1 MRRTIAVLSRF
12 SMDSN
17 NMHCLADVPS
27 YDANV
32 NYGSAPDNYWRQG
45 SHAQDDARPNRSA
58 PLFQA
63 EKGPLLTDESQQTQ
77 AAMFNFTGVPGQ
89 IYTGSGTTSTPPAT
103 NYYASSQ
110 GQHILA
116 NQIFRK
122 PPSKRQRIS
131 STAPPSHR
139 SRQVSSKVHEAEPSA
154 PGNQS
159 DCCSSCSEGQACD
172 EAECS
177 ACEKIQCVDA
187 TVEHCSDEPCLKPEC
202 QDECFFTAFQTQA
215 TLGNGDTAN
224 ENKLRSR
231 NAPRNLQLARPG
243 IGPLASFCAKPDRNA
258 IDHSPTSATPPMA
271 GHSEPPG
278 SPYSALPTPLENM
291 FDQRIAYPD
300 PAPSDLSGTGAL
312 FSNSEQWV
320 DNSYGGMNTLNA
332 PEGISCSWEGCE
344 FVGMTHEEW
353 AAHFHME
360 HIDTQMAFGCP
371 IPADDCPTTM
381 STNPIDHLQNFH
393 GYNFDFSSGNL
404 ICPGTNC
411 STNQTYLSPRMLHD
425 HFDLAHAIPAQ
436 GSLQCRLQ
444 TCGTVFD
451 EPGPF
456 ISHMNCHLQAPF
468 SGVEDDIDFLGPSL
482 PAHAA
487 GTGPGV
493 TLKQSEAV
501 HHIPH
506 LCLWKASSGGLCRF
520 EGTSASNL
528 QDHVKDHHLQSLG
541 KNTGYICLWDGCRR
555 DQNLGEKS
563 GFSQRGK
570 LERHMATHTGFK
582 CSECPTCHQ
591 LFSAPQAL
599 RQHMLLHTGE
609 KPWKCK
615 HCDKRF
621 PQQSACTI
629 HERTHTHE
637 KPLECNICHKRFSES
652 SNLAKHRKIHGER
665 GLHVCPVTGCEK
677 SFHRLDQLKRHALTH
692 DKPPKDPAKKRTPR
706 SGRRVVTS
714 TDHESDIAKREL
726 DSEDP

>member
-1 MRRTIAVLSRF
+1 
-12 SMDSN
+12 MDNN
-17 NMHCLADVPS
+17 NMHYLPDVPS
-27 YDANV
+27 YDANN
-32 NYGSAPDNYWRQG
+32 NYGSAPGNYWQQNAY
-45 SHAQDDARPNRSA
+45 AQNDAQPTRSA
-58 PLFQA
+58 PFFQA
-63 EKGPLLTDESQQTQ
+63 EQGPFPAHESQPKQ
-77 AAMFNFTGVPGQ
+77 AAMFNFTGIPGEA
-89 IYTGSGTTSTPPAT
+89 YAGFPGPMSTPPAT
-103 NYYASSQ
+103 NDVALSQ
-110 GQHILA
+110 GQHTPA
-116 NQIFRK
+116 TWIFRT

-131 STAPPSHR
+131 STAHPRYRNPH
-139 SRQVSSKVHEAEPSA
+139 VSSNLHTAEPSA
-154 PGNQS
+154 CGNQS
-159 DCCSSCSEGQACD
+159 ECCSSCSEGPACD

-177 ACEKIQCVDA
+177 PCEEPQCVDTA
-187 TVEHCSDEPCLKPEC
+187 VELCSDESCVKPAC
-202 QDECFFTAFQTQA
+202 RDECFFVAFQNQA
-215 TLGNGDTAN
+215 TLGQGDEVN
-224 ENKLRSR
+224 ETKPPSR
-231 NAPRNLQLARPG
+231 NAPWNLRLARQG
-243 IGPLASFCAKPDRNA
+243 MGRMASLSANLDRNA
-258 IDHSPTSATPPMA
+258 IDHSPTPTTPPMA
-271 GHSEPPG
+271 GHSETPG

-291 FDQRIAYPD
+291 FDQQFVYPD

-312 FSNSEQWV
+312 FSNSEQWLG
-320 DNSYGGMNTLNA
+320 NSYGSMNSLTA

-344 FVGMTHEEW
+344 FVGMSHDEW

-360 HIDTQMAFGCP
+360 HIDSQMAFGCP
-371 IPADDCPTTM
+371 IPAGDCPTTI
-381 STNPIDHLQNFH
+381 STNPMDHLQNFH
-393 GYNFDFSSGNL
+393 GYTFDFSSGSL
-404 ICPGTNC
+404 ICPDTNC
-411 STNQTYLSPRMLHD
+411 PTNQTYLSPRMLHD

-436 GSLQCRLQ
+436 GSLHCRLQ

-451 EPGPF
+451 EPGSF

-468 SGVEDDIDFLGPSL
+468 SDIGEDIDLLGPSL
-482 PAHAA
+482 SAPAASLRPEI
-487 GTGPGV
+487 TS
-493 TLKQSEAV
+493 KQSEAV
-501 HHIPH
+501 HRIPH
-506 LCLWKASSGGLCRF
+506 LCLWKVNGGELCRF

-637 KPLECNICHKRFSES
+637 KPLECNICHKKFSES
-652 SNLAKHRKIHGER
+652 SNLAKHRKIHGEK

-692 DKPPKDPAKKRTPR
+692 DKPPKDPAKKRAPR
-706 SGRRVVTS
+706 TGKGVVTCS
-714 TDHESDIAKREL
+714 GEEPEMAKAKAERDGE
-726 DSEDP
+726 DS